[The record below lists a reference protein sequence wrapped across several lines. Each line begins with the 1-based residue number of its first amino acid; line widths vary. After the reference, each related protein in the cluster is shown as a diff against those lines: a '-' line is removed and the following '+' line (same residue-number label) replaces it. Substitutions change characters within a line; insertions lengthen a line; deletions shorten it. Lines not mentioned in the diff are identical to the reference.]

1 MKCNLAPSPKK
12 KRKSPALSTY
22 RLMKAQM
29 RRAATVNFQNDMP
42 EAHRNANRKLQIK
55 QVESMLYDRL
65 SPGMRSSLIYRK
77 AALEREVANS
87 LLP

>member
-1 MKCNLAPSPKK
+1 MKYNLTPQVK

-29 RRAATVNFQNDMP
+29 RRAATVNFQNDMQ

-65 SPGMRSSLIYRK
+65 TPGIRSSLIYRK